1 MGMTSVRMPDDLLNQ
16 LEQTAERL
24 ERSKAWLINNA
35 VKDYLQREAR
45 QSQMLEDTL
54 EALNDI
60 KAGRVV
66 DGSDML
72 DWLDSWG
79 SDTEK
84 APPG

>member
-1 MGMTSVRMPDDLLNQ
+1 MGMTSVRMPDDLLSQ
-16 LEQTAERL
+16 LEQTAKRL
-24 ERSKAWLINNA
+24 ERSKGWLINSA
-35 VKDYLQREAR
+35 VKDYLQREVR

-66 DGSDML
+66 DGKEML
-72 DWLDSWG
+72 NWLDSWG

-84 APPG
+84 APPE

>member
-24 ERSKAWLINNA
+24 ERSKSWLINNA
-35 VKDYLQREAR
+35 VKDYLQREAH
-45 QSQMLEDTL
+45 QSKMLEDTL

-66 DGSDML
+66 DGNEML

-84 APPG
+84 APPE